1 MAIPSSYTE
10 ISLRDY
16 MLSVTANVAGAVGWT
31 AVNFTE
37 AANDALVAYGVTDIA
52 LATDIAK
59 LRCLARAEA
68 WRALVAAT
76 AADIKFTADGATFER
91 QQFHQQCVAALER
104 AEGEA
109 VDRGYMELF
118 SATISLGSI
127 KHSDPYLTDES
138 LYQ

>member
-1 MAIPSSYTE
+1 MAIPSSYAE
-10 ISLRDY
+10 SALRDY

-31 AVNFTE
+31 AVSFTE
-37 AANDALVAYGVTDIA
+37 AVNDALVAYGVTDIA
-52 LATDIAK
+52 LAVDIAK

-91 QQFHQQCVAALER
+91 QQLHQQCVAALER
-104 AEGEA
+104 AEGDA
-109 VDRGYMELF
+109 VQRGYMELF
-118 SATISLGSI
+118 SATISLGSM
-127 KHSDPYLTDES
+127 KHSDPYLTDEI